1 MMSDL
6 VPKSPRPRA
15 IVALIST
22 MLGMW
27 VIAEFFMPI
36 YDLLGIIAILI
47 SVYLV
52 YTLDQQSEA
61 DNADPVDS
69 ELHSSSS
76 PIETLRQRYAAEDIS
91 HTEFERKLER
101 LLETDDISQ
110 IDQPMSLRHNNED
123 TSQLDTE
130 SSSGLTEE
138 ESY

>member
-1 MMSDL
+1 
-6 VPKSPRPRA
+6 
-15 IVALIST
+15 

-110 IDQPMSLRHNNED
+110 TDQPMSLLQNNKD
-123 TSQLDTE
+123 TSHLDTE
-130 SSSGLTEE
+130 SSSGLPED

>member
-1 MMSDL
+1 
-6 VPKSPRPRA
+6 
-15 IVALIST
+15 
-22 MLGMW
+22 MLGVW
-27 VIAEFFMPI
+27 VMPDMFFFPL
-36 YDLLGIIAILI
+36 YQSLLGIIGISI
-47 SVYLV
+47 SVSLV
-52 YTLDQQSEA
+52 YTLNRQSEA
-61 DNADPVDS
+61 DSADPVDS
-69 ELHSSSS
+69 EGHSSST

>member
-110 IDQPMSLRHNNED
+110 TDQPMSLLQNNKD
-123 TSQLDTE
+123 TSHLDTE
-130 SSSGLTEE
+130 SSSGLPED